1 MSETSIEWTDR
12 SINPIRARNRATG
25 AVGHF
30 CEKVS
35 PGCGHCYACAWNKR
49 VRPSPSGGPS
59 LGTGLDFIP
68 QNRAAVEIFLDDAKL
83 KEVAR
88 RKKPTKYF
96 WCDMTD
102 IFGEWVS
109 DEMLDRCFAVMAQTP
124 QHTHQILTKRADRM
138 RAYCEGVERLSPPER
153 SSRFVR
159 SMYAGTALEQLV
171 SSAKGGDL
179 PWPLPNLWLGV
190 SVEDQQRA
198 DERIPHLLKTAAAI
212 RFLSVE
218 PLIGPVD
225 LDDDSQATFCH
236 WAGKVVPGECE
247 HGLGCRPRT
256 FADAVDWVIVGG
268 ESGPGARPCDLD
280 WIRRVHGACDEAG
293 THIFIKQLGARPYD
307 SGNEMG
313 ECECP
318 QWMESC
324 ESPTHPTGLL
334 HLRNRK
340 GGDMTEWPE
349 DLRVREFPEARP

>member
-1 MSETSIEWTDR
+1 MSETSIEWTAGPDG
-12 SINPIRARNRATG
+12 SPGKTWNPVRGCSRI
-25 AVGHF
+25 
-30 CEKVS
+30 S
-35 PGCGHCYACAWNKR
+35 PGCQNCYAERIAAR
-49 VRPSPSGGPS
+49 FSDPGMAFEGYALRTPSGGRW
-59 LGTGLDFIP
+59 TGKVSFLDAKKLAEPLTWKKPVRCFVNSTSDLFHEELLNEEI
-68 QNRAAVEIFLDDAKL
+68 AAV
-83 KEVAR
+83 
-88 RKKPTKYF
+88 
-96 WCDMTD
+96 
-102 IFGEWVS
+102 FG
-109 DEMLDRCFAVMAQTP
+109 VMAACP
-124 QHTHQILTKRADRM
+124 QITFQVLTKRADRM
-138 RAYCEGVERLSPPER
+138 ESWAAWVEQEEGARRLGLLIQHAQS
-153 SSRFVR
+153 
-159 SMYAGTALEQLV
+159 AV
-171 SSAKGGDL
+171 SHPTLRQADTL
-179 PWPLPNLWLGV
+179 LRVPWPLPNVWLGV

-198 DERIPHLLKTAAAI
+198 DERIPHLIRTPAAI

-340 GGDMTEWPE
+340 GGDMAEWPE